1 MLLYKRV
8 NLEEYNMAIP
18 KRKNNIDV
26 YGDKLTQLGQDV
38 QNNRQRLLD
47 NITKSDSFLPDSILH
62 DDLDKGMLEYVKK
75 NFIVVSDGERIPV
88 IDKILTIQRWAEFSN
103 NWSFSDSDGNVK
115 LPFIAVIRKP
125 DVQPGTNPSVQRT
138 IPDRKTFH
146 YQTIQ
151 TWDGNKKGAD
161 VYKIPQPVAVDIT
174 YEIILV
180 CNKFQDTNLF
190 NKIVMQK
197 FSSRQSYTIIKGHYI
212 PIILSSNDDSTPMET
227 LDGRRFYIQNYKFI
241 VLGLLVDK
249 EEFEVKP
256 AMSRFLLMTE
266 FIEDKGLGKI
276 TENKNISV
284 KSVQF
289 IADGNTT
296 TFSVGE
302 SITALINVG
311 INGLIQEKDIDYY
324 HIANTSK
331 IVFDEPP
338 SQNSVITINYY
349 KNKSTSVFIDNY
361 GKVVNL
367 KYEYFEYDGSS
378 LSFTTTTPVT
388 YIISVDI
395 NGLVEEINIGYVV
408 SGTSEITFNY
418 TPVVGSRIG
427 VVYFS

>member
-1 MLLYKRV
+1 
-8 NLEEYNMAIP
+8 MAIP
-18 KRKNNIDV
+18 KRKNNINV
-26 YGDKLTQLGQDV
+26 YNDGPTMLGQDV

-47 NITKSDSFLPDSILH
+47 NITKSDSYLPDSILH

-75 NFIVVSDGERIPV
+75 NFVVVSDGEKIPV
-88 IDKILTIQRWAEFSN
+88 IDRILTIQRWAEFSN
-103 NWSFSDSDGNVK
+103 NWSFSDSDGNIK

-138 IPDRKTFH
+138 IPDRKSFY
-146 YQTIQ
+146 YQTIP

-161 VYKIPQPVAVDIT
+161 IYKIPQPVAVDIT
-174 YEIILV
+174 YEIVLV

-197 FSSRQSYTIIKGHYI
+197 FSSRQSYTMVKGHYI

-241 VLGLLVDK
+241 MLGLLVDK

-266 FIEDKGLGKI
+266 FIEDKSYGKK

-284 KSVQF
+284 KTVQF
-289 IADGNTT
+289 IADGTT
-296 TFSVGE
+296 TVYSVGE
-302 SITALINVG
+302 SISTLLNVG
-311 INGLIQEKDIDYY
+311 VNGLIQEKDIDYY
-324 HIANTSK
+324 HISNTSK
-331 IVFDEPP
+331 VTFEEVPEEG
-338 SQNSVITINYY
+338 SVITINYY
-349 KNKSTSVFIDNY
+349 KNNTTSIFIDNY

-367 KYEYFEYDGSS
+367 KYEYYEYDGSS
-378 LSFTTTTPVT
+378 LNITTSSPLT
-388 YIISVDI
+388 YIVSVDI
-395 NGLVEEINIGYVV
+395 NGLVEELNIGYFI
-408 SGTSEITFNY
+408 SGTSQLTFYNS
-418 TPVVGSRIG
+418 PVIGSRIG